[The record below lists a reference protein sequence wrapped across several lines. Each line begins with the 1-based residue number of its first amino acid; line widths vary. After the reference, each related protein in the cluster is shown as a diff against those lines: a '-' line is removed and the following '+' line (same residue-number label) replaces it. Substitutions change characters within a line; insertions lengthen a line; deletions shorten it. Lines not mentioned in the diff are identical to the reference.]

1 MHKDHRPA
9 CHAFR
14 LEKVKGLPRA
24 RAVFD
29 PLLRPRTQTFAKG
42 FGLLLPTGRIGI
54 CTLDMGCVG
63 IGIIQ
68 LHGADPLN
76 VNWTIIPIVA
86 LGSQTNSRRMHMTA
100 STTDLKSMLKDPS
113 LLETRAYIGG
123 KWVDGEDGTF
133 DVTNPSRGDV
143 VAKVANLSRAQVAGA
158 IAQAEAAQKEWA
170 KWTGKERAAVM
181 RKWFDLMMANQD
193 DLGMILT
200 AEQGKPLA
208 EAKGEIA
215 YGASFIEFF
224 GEQAKRIY
232 GETIPGHQRD
242 KRITVIKQPIGV
254 AASIT
259 PWNFP
264 NAMITRKAAPAL
276 AAGCAFVARPA
287 AETPLSAIVMGV
299 LAERAGI
306 PAGVFNVVP
315 SSSSSA
321 IGKEFCENPAVRK
334 LTFTGSTEVGR
345 ILMKQAADQVMK
357 CSMELGGNA
366 PFIVFDDADLDAAV
380 EGAIL
385 CKFRNNGQ
393 TCVCANRI
401 YVQAG
406 VYDAFAAKLVKAVEK
421 LKVGDGFEEGVAL
434 GPLINPAAG
443 EKVKEHIDDA
453 KAKGATI
460 ALGANGAM
468 DGNFLAPTIM
478 TGVTQDM
485 KVAQEETFGPL
496 APLFKFDTED
506 DVIAMAND
514 TIFGLA
520 SYFYAKDLSRVYK
533 VAEALEYGI
542 VGVNTGLIST
552 EVAPFGGVK
561 QSGLGREGS
570 HHGIEDYLEMKYI
583 CMSV

>member
-1 MHKDHRPA
+1 
-9 CHAFR
+9 
-14 LEKVKGLPRA
+14 
-24 RAVFD
+24 
-29 PLLRPRTQTFAKG
+29 
-42 FGLLLPTGRIGI
+42 
-54 CTLDMGCVG
+54 
-63 IGIIQ
+63 
-68 LHGADPLN
+68 
-76 VNWTIIPIVA
+76 
-86 LGSQTNSRRMHMTA
+86 MTK
-100 STTDLKSMLKDPS
+100 TDLKSMLKDPS
-113 LLETRAYIGG
+113 LLCERAYIGG
-123 KWVDGEDGTF
+123 EWVDGDNGTF
-133 DVTNPSRGDV
+133 EVTNPARGDV
-143 VAKVANLSRAQVAGA
+143 IAHVADLSRAQVARA
-158 IAQAEAAQKEWA
+158 IASAEAAQKEWA
-170 KWTGKERAAVM
+170 KWTGKERAAVL
-181 RKWFDLMMANQD
+181 RRFFDLMMENQH
-193 DLGMILT
+193 DLGVILT

-208 EAKGEIA
+208 EAKGEVA

-224 GEQAKRIY
+224 GEEAKRIY

-242 KRITVIKQPIGV
+242 KRITVIRQPIGV
-254 AASIT
+254 VASIT

-276 AAGCAFVARPA
+276 AAGCAFVGRPA
-287 AETPLSAIVMGV
+287 AETPLSATVMGV

-306 PAGVFNVVP
+306 PAGVFNIVT
-315 SSSSSA
+315 SSRASE

-334 LTFTGSTEVGR
+334 ITFTGSTEVGR
-345 ILMKQAADQVMK
+345 ILLRQAADQVMK

-406 VYDAFAAKLVKAVEK
+406 VYDAFAARLKTAVEK
-421 LKVGDGFEEGVAL
+421 LKMGDGMDEGVAL
-434 GPLINPAAG
+434 GPLINADAIT
-443 EKVKEHIDDA
+443 KVQEHVADA
-453 KAKGATI
+453 TAKGAKVI
-460 ALGANGAM
+460 LGGVEPTQ
-468 DGNFLAPTIM
+468 GRGYFLPPTIV
-478 TGVTQDM
+478 TGCTQDM
-485 KVAQEETFGPL
+485 QFATDETFGPL
-496 APLFKFDTED
+496 APLFRFED
-506 DVIAMAND
+506 EDEVIAMAND

-542 VGVNTGLIST
+542 VGVNTGIIST

-570 HHGIEDYLEMKYI
+570 HHGIEEFLEMKYI

>member
-1 MHKDHRPA
+1 M
-9 CHAFR
+9 
-14 LEKVKGLPRA
+14 
-24 RAVFD
+24 
-29 PLLRPRTQTFAKG
+29 
-42 FGLLLPTGRIGI
+42 
-54 CTLDMGCVG
+54 LDT
-63 IGIIQ
+63 
-68 LHGADPLN
+68 A
-76 VNWTIIPIVA
+76 
-86 LGSQTNSRRMHMTA
+86 TN
-100 STTDLKSMLKDPS
+100 LKSLLKDPD
-113 LLETRAYIGG
+113 LLAERAYAGG
-123 KWVDGEDGTF
+123 KWIDGADGATF
-133 DVTNPSRGDV
+133 EVVNPARGDV
-143 VAKVANLSRAQVAGA
+143 IANVADLDRKQVADVIAGA
-158 IAQAEAAQKEWA
+158 AKAQKEWA
-170 KWTGKERAAVM
+170 KLTGKERAAVL
-181 RKWFDLMMANQD
+181 RKWFDLMMEHQD
-193 DLGMILT
+193 DLGTILT

-224 GEQAKRIY
+224 GEEAKRVY
-232 GETIPGHQRD
+232 GEMIPGHQRD
-242 KRITVIKQPIGV
+242 KRIMVLKQPIGV

-276 AAGCAFVARPA
+276 AAGCAFVGRPA
-287 AETPLSAIVMGV
+287 AETPLSATAMGV

-306 PAGVFNVVP
+306 PAGVFNIVT
-315 SSSSSA
+315 SSRSSD
-321 IGKEFCENPAVRK
+321 IGKEFCENPNVRK

-345 ILMKQAADQVMK
+345 ILLRQAADQVMK

-366 PFIVFDDADLDAAV
+366 PFIVFDDADVDAAV
-380 EGAIL
+380 EGAIM

-406 VYDAFAAKLVKAVEK
+406 VYDAFAEK
-421 LKVGDGFEEGVAL
+421 LKNRVSQMKVGDGLEDGTEL
-434 GPLINPAAG
+434 GPLINPEAS
-443 EKVKEHIDDA
+443 EKVVEHIEDA
-453 KAKGATI
+453 KSKGGTVI
-460 ALGANGAM
+460 LGGADGEM
-468 DGNFLAPTIM
+468 DGNFFKPTIL

-485 KVAQEETFGPL
+485 KVSQEETFGPL
-496 APLFKFDTED
+496 APLFKFEDED

-542 VGVNTGLIST
+542 VGVNTGIIST

-570 HHGIEDYLEMKYI
+570 HHGIEDFLELKYV

>member
-1 MHKDHRPA
+1 M
-9 CHAFR
+9 
-14 LEKVKGLPRA
+14 
-24 RAVFD
+24 
-29 PLLRPRTQTFAKG
+29 
-42 FGLLLPTGRIGI
+42 
-54 CTLDMGCVG
+54 LD
-63 IGIIQ
+63 
-68 LHGADPLN
+68 A
-76 VNWTIIPIVA
+76 
-86 LGSQTNSRRMHMTA
+86 
-100 STTDLKSMLKDPS
+100 TTDLKSLLNDPD
-113 LLETRAYIGG
+113 LLATKAYIGG
-123 KWVDGEDGTF
+123 QWVDGDNGTF
-133 DVTNPSRGDV
+133 SVTNPARGDV
-143 VAKVANLSRAQVAGA
+143 IAEVADLSRAQVADA
-158 IAQAEAAQKEWA
+158 IAQAEMAQKEWA
-170 KWTGKERAAVM
+170 AMTGKERAGIM
-181 RKWFDLMMANQD
+181 RKFFDLMMANAQ
-193 DLGMILT
+193 DLGTILT
-200 AEQGKPLA
+200 AEQGKPLT
-208 EAKGEIA
+208 EAVGEIA

-224 GEQAKRIY
+224 GEEAKRIY

-242 KRITVIKQPIGV
+242 KRITVLKQPIGV

-287 AETPLSAIVMGV
+287 KETPLSALVMGV
-299 LAERAGI
+299 LADRAGI
-306 PAGVFNVVP
+306 PAGVFNVVT
-315 SSSSSA
+315 SSSASA

-345 ILMKQAADQVMK
+345 ILLKQAADSVMK

-380 EGAIL
+380 EGAML

-406 VYDAFAAKLVKAVEK
+406 VYDAFAAKLKVAVEN
-421 LKVGDGFEEGVAL
+421 LKVGDGLADGVTT
-434 GPLINPAAG
+434 GPLINSEAV
-443 EKVKEHIDDA
+443 EKVLEHLGDVT
-453 KAKGATI
+453 AKGGEVLTGGKAHE
-460 ALGANGAM
+460 LGGT
-468 DGNFLAPTIM
+468 FFEPTVV

-485 KVAQEETFGPL
+485 AVAKEETFGPL
-496 APLFKFDTED
+496 APLFRFDDVDE
-506 DVIAMAND
+506 VIAMAND

-520 SYFYAKDLSRVYK
+520 AYFYAKDLSRVYK

-542 VGVNTGLIST
+542 VGVNTGIIST